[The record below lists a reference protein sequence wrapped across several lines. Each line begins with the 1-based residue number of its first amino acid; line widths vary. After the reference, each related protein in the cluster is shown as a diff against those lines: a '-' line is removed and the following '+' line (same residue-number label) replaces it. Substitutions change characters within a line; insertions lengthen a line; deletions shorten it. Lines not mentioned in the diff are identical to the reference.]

1 MKLCKE
7 KEVKV
12 LNRLREVQVL
22 TSDWDSPAAYN
33 TTIGKDGCLVMRIIV
48 TEGGRKFSLASHFL
62 SRGLATNV

>member
-1 MKLCKE
+1 MKFCKE

-12 LNRLREVQVL
+12 LNRLSEVQVL

-33 TTIGKDGCLVMRIIV
+33 TTIGKDGCLRMRIIV
-48 TEGGRKFSLASHFL
+48 REEGRKFSLASHFL